1 MKPTGIVRKID
12 ELGRIVLP
20 KEMRKCLNINTGDD
34 FQIRLEDE
42 KIILEKY
49 SYLKNYEQE
58 ILSIINCFIS
68 ETTYDISLVVNS
80 KIINKNNEIIDQK
93 LDRLIQERK
102 VFECK
107 NIEEL
112 ELNKNLIIEGRY
124 IILPIVVNSDLL
136 GSLII
141 VSKDVIIN
149 MEKTSKL
156 LLKLIKSKFE

>member
-58 ILSIINCFIS
+58 IISMINCFIS

-141 VSKDVIIN
+141 VSKDDIIS

>member
-1 MKPTGIVRKID
+1 MKTTGIVRKID

-20 KEMRKCLNINTGDD
+20 KELRKCLNINTGDD
-34 FQIRLEDE
+34 FQIKLEDE

-58 ILSIINCFIS
+58 IISIINCFMS
-68 ETTYDISLVVNS
+68 ETSYDISLVINN

-102 VFECK
+102 IFECK

-112 ELNKNLIIEGRY
+112 HLNDNLVIEGRY

-136 GSLII
+136 GSLIV
-141 VSKDVIIN
+141 VSKDNIIN
-149 MEKTSKL
+149 IEKTSKL
-156 LLKLIKSKFE
+156 LLKIIKSKFE

>member
-1 MKPTGIVRKID
+1 MKPSGIVRKID

-49 SYLKNYEQE
+49 SYLKNYKQE

-141 VSKDVIIN
+141 VSKDDIIS

>member
-1 MKPTGIVRKID
+1 MKPSGIVRKID

-102 VFECK
+102 IFECK

-141 VSKDVIIN
+141 VSKDDIIN
-149 MEKTSKL
+149 MEKASKL

>member
-20 KEMRKCLNINTGDD
+20 KELRKCLNINTGDD

-42 KIILEKY
+42 KIILEKN
-49 SYLKNYEQE
+49 SYLKKYEQE
-58 ILSIINCFIS
+58 IKSIINCFIS
-68 ETTYDISLVVNS
+68 ETSYDISLVINS
-80 KIINKNNEIIDQK
+80 KIINKNNETIDQK
-93 LDRLIQERK
+93 LDRQIQERK
-102 VFECK
+102 ILECK

-141 VSKDVIIN
+141 VSKDDIIS

>member
-1 MKPTGIVRKID
+1 MKPSGIVRKID

-141 VSKDVIIN
+141 VSKDDIIN

>member
-1 MKPTGIVRKID
+1 MKPSGIVRKID

-58 ILSIINCFIS
+58 ILSILNCFIS

-141 VSKDVIIN
+141 VSKDDIIN
-149 MEKTSKL
+149 MEKASKL

>member
-20 KEMRKCLNINTGDD
+20 KELRKCLNINTGDD

-49 SYLKNYEQE
+49 SYLKNYEKE
-58 ILSIINCFIS
+58 IISIINCFIS
-68 ETTYDISLVVNS
+68 ETSYDISLVINS
-80 KIINKNNEIIDQK
+80 KIINKNNEIIDPK

-102 VFECK
+102 MFECK

-112 ELNKNLIIEGRY
+112 HLNDNLVIEGRY

-141 VSKDVIIN
+141 VSKDNIIN
-149 MEKTSKL
+149 IEKTSKL

>member
-141 VSKDVIIN
+141 VSKDDIISI
-149 MEKTSKL
+149 EKTSKL

>member
-141 VSKDVIIN
+141 VSKDDIIN

>member
-141 VSKDVIIN
+141 VSKDDIIS
-149 MEKTSKL
+149 MEKASKL

>member
-58 ILSIINCFIS
+58 ILNIINCFIS

-141 VSKDVIIN
+141 ASKDDIIN

>member
-112 ELNKNLIIEGRY
+112 KLNKNLIIEGRY

-141 VSKDVIIN
+141 VSKDDIIS

>member
-1 MKPTGIVRKID
+1 MKTTGIVRKID

-20 KEMRKCLNINTGDD
+20 KELRKCLNINTGDD
-34 FQIRLEDE
+34 FQIKLEDE

-58 ILSIINCFIS
+58 IISIINCFIS
-68 ETTYDISLVVNS
+68 ETSYDISLVINN

-102 VFECK
+102 IFECK

-112 ELNKNLIIEGRY
+112 HLNDNLFIEGRY

-136 GSLII
+136 GSLIV
-141 VSKDVIIN
+141 VSKDNIIN
-149 MEKTSKL
+149 IEKTSKL
-156 LLKLIKSKFE
+156 LLKIIKSKFE

>member
-20 KEMRKCLNINTGDD
+20 KELRKCLNINTGDD

-58 ILSIINCFIS
+58 IISIINCFIS
-68 ETTYDISLVVNS
+68 ETSYDISLVINN

-93 LDRLIQERK
+93 LDKLIQERK
-102 VFECK
+102 IFECK

-112 ELNKNLIIEGRY
+112 HLNDNLVIEGRY

-136 GSLII
+136 GSLIV
-141 VSKDVIIN
+141 VSKDNIIN
-149 MEKTSKL
+149 IEKTSKL
-156 LLKLIKSKFE
+156 LLKIIKSKFE

>member
-93 LDRLIQERK
+93 LDRQIQERK
-102 VFECK
+102 ILECK

-141 VSKDVIIN
+141 VSKDDIIS

>member
-1 MKPTGIVRKID
+1 MKTTGIVRKID

-20 KEMRKCLNINTGDD
+20 KELRKCLNINTGDD
-34 FQIRLEDE
+34 FQIRVEEE

-93 LDRLIQERK
+93 LDRQIQERK
-102 VFECK
+102 ILECK
-107 NIEEL
+107 SIEEL

-124 IILPIVVNSDLL
+124 IIIPIVVNSDLL

-141 VSKDVIIN
+141 VSKDDIIS

>member
-93 LDRLIQERK
+93 LNRLIQERK

-141 VSKDVIIN
+141 VSKDDIIS

>member
-1 MKPTGIVRKID
+1 MKPSGIVRKID

-80 KIINKNNEIIDQK
+80 KIINKNNEMIEQK

-141 VSKDVIIN
+141 VSKDDIIS

>member
-1 MKPTGIVRKID
+1 MKPSGIVRKID

-141 VSKDVIIN
+141 VSKDDIIS

>member
-20 KEMRKCLNINTGDD
+20 KELRKCLNINTGDD

-58 ILSIINCFIS
+58 IISIINCFIS
-68 ETTYDISLVVNS
+68 ETSYDISLVINN

-102 VFECK
+102 IFECK

-112 ELNKNLIIEGRY
+112 HLNDNLVIEGRY

-136 GSLII
+136 GSLIV
-141 VSKDVIIN
+141 VSKDNIIN
-149 MEKTSKL
+149 IEKTSKL

>member
-20 KEMRKCLNINTGDD
+20 KELRKCLNINTGDD

-58 ILSIINCFIS
+58 IISIINCFIS
-68 ETTYDISLVVNS
+68 ETSYDISLVINS
-80 KIINKNNEIIDQK
+80 KIINKNNEVIDPK

-102 VFECK
+102 IFECK

-112 ELNKNLIIEGRY
+112 HLNDNLIIEGRY

-136 GSLII
+136 GSLIV
-141 VSKDVIIN
+141 VSKDNIIN
-149 MEKTSKL
+149 IEKTSKL

>member
-1 MKPTGIVRKID
+1 MKTTGILRKID

-20 KEMRKCLNINTGDD
+20 KELRKCLNINTGDD
-34 FQIRLEDE
+34 FQIKLEDE

-58 ILSIINCFIS
+58 IISIINCFIS
-68 ETTYDISLVVNS
+68 ETSYDISLVINN

-102 VFECK
+102 IFECK

-112 ELNKNLIIEGRY
+112 HLNDSLVIEGRY

-136 GSLII
+136 GSLIV
-141 VSKDVIIN
+141 VSKDNIIN
-149 MEKTSKL
+149 IEKTSKL
-156 LLKLIKSKFE
+156 LLKIIKSKFE

>member
-20 KEMRKCLNINTGDD
+20 KELRKCLNINTGDD

-58 ILSIINCFIS
+58 IISIINCFIS
-68 ETTYDISLVVNS
+68 ETSYDISLVINS
-80 KIINKNNEIIDQK
+80 KIINKNNEVIDPK

-102 VFECK
+102 IFECK

-112 ELNKNLIIEGRY
+112 HLNDNLIIEGKY

-136 GSLII
+136 GSLIV
-141 VSKDVIIN
+141 VSKDNIIN
-149 MEKTSKL
+149 IEKTSKL

>member
-1 MKPTGIVRKID
+1 MKTTGIVRKID

-20 KEMRKCLNINTGDD
+20 KELRKCLNINTGDD
-34 FQIRLEDE
+34 FQIRVEDE

-58 ILSIINCFIS
+58 IL
-68 ETTYDISLVVNS
+68 

-93 LDRLIQERK
+93 LDRQIQERK
-102 VFECK
+102 ILECK

-141 VSKDVIIN
+141 VSKDDIIN

>member
-34 FQIRLEDE
+34 FQIRIEDE

-141 VSKDVIIN
+141 VSKDDIIS

>member
-20 KEMRKCLNINTGDD
+20 KELRKCLNINTGDD

-58 ILSIINCFIS
+58 IISIINCFIS
-68 ETTYDISLVVNS
+68 ETSYDISLVINN

-102 VFECK
+102 IFECK

-112 ELNKNLIIEGRY
+112 HLNDNLVIEGRY

-136 GSLII
+136 GSLIV
-141 VSKDVIIN
+141 VSKDNIIN
-149 MEKTSKL
+149 IEKTSKL
-156 LLKLIKSKFE
+156 LLKIIKSKFE

>member
-1 MKPTGIVRKID
+1 MKPSGIVRKID

-80 KIINKNNEIIDQK
+80 KILNKNNEIIDQK

-102 VFECK
+102 IFECK

-141 VSKDVIIN
+141 VSKDDIIS

>member
-20 KEMRKCLNINTGDD
+20 KELRKCLNINPGDD

-58 ILSIINCFIS
+58 ILSIINTFIE
-68 ETTYDISLVVNS
+68 ETRYDISLVVND
-80 KIINKNNEIIDQK
+80 KIINKNNEKIDTK
-93 LDRLIQERK
+93 LERLIQERK

-112 ELNKNLIIEGRY
+112 HINENITIEGRY
-124 IILPIVVNSDLL
+124 LIIPIVINSDLL
-136 GSLII
+136 GSLIV
-141 VSKDVIIN
+141 VSKDNIIN
-149 MEKTSKL
+149 IERTSKL

>member
-1 MKPTGIVRKID
+1 MK
-12 ELGRIVLP
+12 
-20 KEMRKCLNINTGDD
+20 KCLNINTGDD

-102 VFECK
+102 IFECK

-141 VSKDVIIN
+141 VSKDDIIS

>member
-68 ETTYDISLVVNS
+68 ETTYDISLIVNS

-102 VFECK
+102 IFECK

-141 VSKDVIIN
+141 VSKDDIIS

>member
-20 KEMRKCLNINTGDD
+20 KELRKCLNINTGDD

-58 ILSIINCFIS
+58 IMSIINCFIS
-68 ETTYDISLVVNS
+68 ETSYDISLVINN

-102 VFECK
+102 IFECK

-112 ELNKNLIIEGRY
+112 HLNDNLVIEGKY

-136 GSLII
+136 GSLIV
-141 VSKDVIIN
+141 VSKDNIIN
-149 MEKTSKL
+149 IEKTSKL
-156 LLKLIKSKFE
+156 LLKIIKSKFE

>member
-1 MKPTGIVRKID
+1 MKTTGIVRKID

-20 KEMRKCLNINTGDD
+20 KELRKCLNINTGDD
-34 FQIRLEDE
+34 FQIKLEDE

-58 ILSIINCFIS
+58 IISIINCFIS
-68 ETTYDISLVVNS
+68 ETSYDISLVINN

-102 VFECK
+102 IFECK

-112 ELNKNLIIEGRY
+112 HLNDNLVIEGRY

-136 GSLII
+136 GSLIV
-141 VSKDVIIN
+141 VSKDNIIN
-149 MEKTSKL
+149 IEKTSKL
-156 LLKLIKSKFE
+156 LLKIIKSKFE

>member
-20 KEMRKCLNINTGDD
+20 KELRKCLNINTGDD

-58 ILSIINCFIS
+58 IISIINCFIS
-68 ETTYDISLVVNS
+68 ETSYDISLVINS
-80 KIINKNNEIIDQK
+80 KIINKNNEVIDPK

-102 VFECK
+102 IFECK

-112 ELNKNLIIEGRY
+112 HLNDNLIIEGRY

-136 GSLII
+136 GSLIV
-141 VSKDVIIN
+141 VSKDNIIN
-149 MEKTSKL
+149 IEKTSKL
-156 LLKLIKSKFE
+156 LLKIIKSKFE